1 MTRFL
6 SNIKIER
13 GHINMF
19 RMNLFIRNDANNRY
33 YFLIKIDYG
42 TKELVSSSYESMQEI
57 YRALIEL
64 RRGSF
69 TILEHFGYYYITV
82 LNDKHQIICTSNN
95 FDAYE
100 SCASFI
106 DLLSSLIKSEGEKL
120 CSICENLLK

>member
-1 MTRFL
+1 
-6 SNIKIER
+6 
-13 GHINMF
+13 MF